1 MHSGRTR
8 KKRDAKAPVASKTKR
23 EASGANLGE
32 TAYLIL
38 YRKII
43 DLSLHPGST
52 VSEPELST
60 MLGLT
65 RASIRSAMLRLT
77 QEKLVTP
84 IVRQGYLISPLT
96 IKDSLDIAQIRLLVE
111 PHVAFLAAGR
121 LSNDDF
127 LPFRTAYSTGYFD
140 EASLGQF
147 LKANRALK
155 LMLARATGNE
165 RFEKMMAEIV
175 DAVERYTRL
184 SFMTLPNM
192 SRSLWTGFVDLTNA
206 LVEGN
211 AEAAEAILRTQVEVG
226 RENVTR
232 ALLSRP
238 EIISR
243 SLEVPSGAGRRR
255 N

>member
-1 MHSGRTR
+1 MQQDRIRAKRGTR
-8 KKRDAKAPVASKTKR
+8 AAADPDDGSTGAR
-23 EASGANLGE
+23 ANLGE
-32 TAYLIL
+32 TAYLTL

-65 RASIRSAMLRLT
+65 RASIRSAMLRLS

-121 LSNDDF
+121 LTHDDF
-127 LPFRTAYSTGYFD
+127 LPFKKAYSTGYSD
-140 EASLGQF
+140 EASLDRF

-155 LMLARATGNE
+155 LMLAKATGNE

-192 SRSLWTGFVDLTNA
+192 SPSLWAGFVNLTNA
-206 LVEGN
+206 LVEGR

-226 RENVTR
+226 RENITR

-243 SLEVPSGAGRRR
+243 SLQVPLDAVPRT
-255 N
+255 